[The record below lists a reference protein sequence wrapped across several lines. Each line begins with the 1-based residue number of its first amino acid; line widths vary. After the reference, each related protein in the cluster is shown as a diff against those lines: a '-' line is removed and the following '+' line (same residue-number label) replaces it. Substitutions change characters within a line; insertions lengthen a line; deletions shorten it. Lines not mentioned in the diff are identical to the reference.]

1 MEDQVSSRMILEAMG
16 LAIGETLRTVCPRCG
31 GGNSNERTC
40 TITRNDGRTISW
52 FCHRASCDL
61 RGSTGSS
68 VEELPGVVYTTKYHE
83 FKGSK
88 VYYDA
93 HLEDLMTRFGIDKSV
108 ASRLYGGTA
117 TRDGRYM
124 LECYDYEGRTWGY
137 VGRSYTGLKPK
148 TIMYQHRESSKLG
161 WFRADR
167 ERTVVLVEDLV
178 SAAKVSQH
186 CNAAALLGTHLT
198 KEMLDDLVIHCDEV
212 YIWLDP
218 DATNKASKLG
228 RELSLVFPVCKVLV
242 SEQDPKDLPHNRIGE
257 ILERAEAIKCA
268 GDQPSG
274 VPQSGEAAR

>member
-1 MEDQVSSRMILEAMG
+1 MEERMLLEAMG
-16 LAIGETLRTVCPRCG
+16 LAIGETLRIVCPLCG

-61 RGSTGSS
+61 RGSTGSA

-83 FKGSK
+83 FRGSK

-93 HLEDLMTRFGIDKSV
+93 HLEDLMIQFGIDKSI
-108 ASRLYGGTA
+108 AQRLYGGTA

-137 VGRSYTGLKPK
+137 VGRSYTGLRPK

-167 ERTVVLVEDLV
+167 ERRVVLVEDLL
-178 SAAKVSQH
+178 SAAKLASLGV
-186 CNAAALLGTHLT
+186 NAAALLGTHLT
-198 KEMLDDLVIHCDEV
+198 KEMLDDLVIHCDEL

-218 DATNKASKLG
+218 DAISKAAKLR

-242 SEQDPKDLPHNRIGE
+242 SDADPKDLSPKQIGE
-257 ILERAEAIKCA
+257 ILERAEATKCA
-268 GDQPSG
+268 DYQPPC
-274 VPQSGEAAR
+274 VQQSGEAAR

>member
-1 MEDQVSSRMILEAMG
+1 M
-16 LAIGETLRTVCPRCG
+16 
-31 GGNSNERTC
+31 
-40 TITRNDGRTISW
+40 
-52 FCHRASCDL
+52 
-61 RGSTGSS
+61 
-68 VEELPGVVYTTKYHE
+68 YTTKYHE

-93 HLEDLMTRFGIDKSV
+93 HLEDLMSRFGIGKAV
-108 ASRLYGGTA
+108 AQRLYGGTA

-137 VGRSYTGLKPK
+137 VGRSYAGLKPK

-167 ERTVVLVEDLV
+167 ERKVVLVEDLV
-178 SAAKVSQH
+178 SAAKVSEH

-198 KEMLDDLVIHCDEV
+198 KEMLDDLVIHCHEV

-218 DATNKASKLG
+218 DATNKASKLA

-242 SEQDPKDLPHNRIGE
+242 SDADPKDLPHKQIGE

-268 GDQPSG
+268 GNQPFS